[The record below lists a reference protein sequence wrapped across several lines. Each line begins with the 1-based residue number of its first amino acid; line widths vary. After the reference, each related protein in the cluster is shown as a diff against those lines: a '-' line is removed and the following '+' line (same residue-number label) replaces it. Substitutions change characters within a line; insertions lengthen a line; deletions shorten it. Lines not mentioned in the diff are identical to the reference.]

1 MGSFAILLYNNEMAA
16 LHWVRTVA
24 CLQTQLKALLD
35 FVLAWVLN
43 MKAIYLRK
51 DPRRRPLTVKADAG
65 CQSQY
70 FLCSEV

>member
-1 MGSFAILLYNNEMAA
+1 MGSFGILLYNNEMTTP
-16 LHWVRTVA
+16 HWVRTVA

-35 FVLAWVLN
+35 FVLAWVLS
-43 MKAIYLRK
+43 MKTIYQRK
-51 DPRRRPLTVKADAG
+51 DPRRRLLTVKADVG